1 MQKRNRKN
9 SLLVYFSDD
18 EIRILN
24 AKWKM
29 SGLRSRSAFIRQL
42 IIYGNVYDIDYKYL
56 REYNAK
62 LSEISRSLNQIAKRV
77 IVSNN
82 IYEDDIKE
90 IKKEIEEIW
99 HIQEF
104 ILSKQPLLEQ

>member
-42 IIYGNVYDIDYKYL
+42 IIYGNIYDIDYKYL
-56 REYNAK
+56 REYNTK
-62 LSEISRSLNQIAKRV
+62 LGEISRSLNQIAKRV

-82 IYEDDIKE
+82 IYEDDRKE
-90 IKKEIEEIW
+90 IKK
-99 HIQEF
+99 
-104 ILSKQPLLEQ
+104 

>member
-29 SGLRSRSAFIRQL
+29 SGLRSRFAFIRQL